1 MLAPERKHRITHA
14 TRHLAMGD
22 RGPRVISL
30 RLMRPEEMF
39 VMGQTDLFSEYRNFL
54 TGVEYCISEL
64 RCRRSGG
71 PVRLDLSLPVA
82 EIDEGIS
89 ERISRTLDRYCN
101 HRITHNKRERRAIRL
116 DGLSSLLVG
125 APIVLL
131 GFLLVV
137 AASRIVGHSGNS
149 NLILD
154 TGGWVLVW
162 VGLWFPLDTLL
173 FTPLSYG
180 RENRALELLRGAD
193 VTIRPHGTSHSA

>member
-1 MLAPERKHRITHA
+1 MH
-14 TRHLAMGD
+14 
-22 RGPRVISL
+22 
-30 RLMRPEEMF
+30 PEEMF
-39 VMGQTDLFSEYRNFL
+39 VMEQTDLFSEYRNFL

-64 RCRRSGG
+64 RCRPSRG
-71 PVRLDLSLPVA
+71 PVRLDLSLPA
-82 EIDEGIS
+82 TEIDEGMRA
-89 ERISRTLDRYCN
+89 RISRTLDRYCS

-125 APIVLL
+125 VPIVLL

-137 AASRIVGHSGNS
+137 AASRIVGRSGDS

-180 RENRALELLRGAD
+180 RENRVLEQLRRVD
-193 VTIRPHGTSHSA
+193 VTIRPHEASISD

>member
-1 MLAPERKHRITHA
+1 MH
-14 TRHLAMGD
+14 
-22 RGPRVISL
+22 
-30 RLMRPEEMF
+30 PEEMF
-39 VMGQTDLFSEYRNFL
+39 VMEQTDLFSEYRNFL

-64 RCRRSGG
+64 RCRPSRG
-71 PVRLDLSLPVA
+71 PVRLDISLPA
-82 EIDEGIS
+82 TEIDDGIRD
-89 ERISRTLDRYCN
+89 RISRTLDRYCN

-125 APIVLL
+125 VPIVLL

-137 AASRIVGHSGNS
+137 AASRIVGRSGDS

-180 RENRALELLRGAD
+180 RENRVLEQLRRVD
-193 VTIRPHGTSHSA
+193 VTIRSHEASISD